1 MGSEKSENVDIIK
14 TNLEMRAKKINEDCE
29 KNFTRI
35 FISSALETSPSID
48 NYSTWLLAGCGAIAA
63 LMINNVKSIV
73 PFLGESGFKLSV
85 YLLACSVVFGLLQ
98 KYISLCIKA
107 FNDFSEK
114 IVGGANSLNTLQQ
127 KAFQELYQEA
137 NQFGVQLETTPNVD
151 LEKIRS
157 EFSNLLPFFLKRK
170 AMKNFDEGAKD
181 FLHGWRR
188 MIKSF
193 KHQIVYFCVQFL
205 LFIAFLVYAA
215 SSV

>member
-1 MGSEKSENVDIIK
+1 MGSEKSESADKIK
-14 TNLEMRAKKINEDCE
+14 TNLELRAKKVNEDCG

-35 FISSALETSPSID
+35 CISSTLEISPAID

-73 PFLGESGFKLSV
+73 PFLGENGFKLSV
-85 YLLACSVVFGLLQ
+85 YFLACSVVFGLLQ
-98 KYISLCIKA
+98 KYRSLCIKA

-114 IVGGANSLNTLQQ
+114 IIGGANSLNSLQQ
-127 KAFQELYQEA
+127 EAFQELYQEA
-137 NQFGVQLETTPNVD
+137 NQFGIQLETKPNVD

-157 EFSNLLPFFLKRK
+157 EVSNLLPFFLKRK

-181 FLHGWRR
+181 FLHGWRK

-193 KHQIVYFCVQFL
+193 KHQVVYFCLQLL